1 MKNKFSSKTK
11 LWQRLLI
18 VLIPTHIA
26 REATIST
33 IIVIT
38 KIYSNSS
45 NIFESLFTAPSPR
58 ANDNTLRL
66 FTINWQKHYA

>member
-1 MKNKFSSKTK
+1 MNFPRSMKNKFSSKTK

-45 NIFESLFTAPSPR
+45 NIFESLFTATFSPSKRQHP
-58 ANDNTLRL
+58 
-66 FTINWQKHYA
+66 